1 MLNGIQK
8 ITRRKML
15 WNRRAGR
22 LKKGGLQRQREKIA
36 DEREGVKWLIFA
48 LSGAR
53 GICVTMLPHL
63 SGLSDLTEARVIK
76 GWERE
81 RYKKKKEGRKS
92 ASDSERHREKKT
104 KQSGGIGMMTYW
116 GGEIA
121 FIHRALMNVWK
132 SRRSKRL
139 TLQEKWR
146 EGMRELWKG
155 NGVKTWWG
163 KARHDKVLN
172 RMSLFALR
180 SWLQPALSP
189 CVLVREESWIEKAEC
204 GDAGKI
210 EGSRRVRQREE
221 RGQIWVLTQLKAH

>member
-22 LKKGGLQRQREKIA
+22 LKEGGLQRQREKIA

-116 GGEIA
+116 GGKSPSFTGLSWMSESRGGVRDWRFKKSGGRGWGNSEREMELRRDEGRRVMTRFWTA
-121 FIHRALMNVWK
+121 CLSLRCALDFSLHSHPVCLLERK
-132 SRRSKRL
+132 AELKRL
-139 TLQEKWR
+139 SV
-146 EGMRELWKG
+146 GMQGR
-155 NGVKTWWG
+155 
-163 KARHDKVLN
+163 
-172 RMSLFALR
+172 
-180 SWLQPALSP
+180 
-189 CVLVREESWIEKAEC
+189 
-204 GDAGKI
+204 
-210 EGSRRVRQREE
+210 
-221 RGQIWVLTQLKAH
+221 

>member
-1 MLNGIQK
+1 MQA
-8 ITRRKML
+8 T
-15 WNRRAGR
+15 
-22 LKKGGLQRQREKIA
+22 Q
-36 DEREGVKWLIFA
+36 
-48 LSGAR
+48 R
-53 GICVTMLPHL
+53 GIERRRQSRV
-63 SGLSDLTEARVIK
+63 EAL
-76 GWERE
+76 GWW
-81 RYKKKKEGRKS
+81 
-92 ASDSERHREKKT
+92 H
-104 KQSGGIGMMTYW
+104 I

-221 RGQIWVLTQLKAH
+221 RGQIWVLTQLKAHWRLTAVDQPSNAVQYAAHSQCRLRPCFTLIAWFVFF

>member
-1 MLNGIQK
+1 MRREKATYWNRKEMLNGIQK

-22 LKKGGLQRQREKIA
+22 LKEGGLQRQREKIA

-81 RYKKKKEGRKS
+81 RCKEKKEGRKS

-116 GGEIA
+116 GG
-121 FIHRALMNVWK
+121 N
-132 SRRSKRL
+132 RL
-139 TLQEKWR
+139 HSPGSHECL
-146 EGMRELWKG
+146 
-155 NGVKTWWG
+155 
-163 KARHDKVLN
+163 KV
-172 RMSLFALR
+172 
-180 SWLQPALSP
+180 
-189 CVLVREESWIEKAEC
+189 VEE
-204 GDAGKI
+204 
-210 EGSRRVRQREE
+210 
-221 RGQIWVLTQLKAH
+221 

>member
-22 LKKGGLQRQREKIA
+22 LKEGGLQRQRQKIA

-81 RYKKKKEGRKS
+81 RCKKKKRAEKVQATQRGI
-92 ASDSERHREKKT
+92 ERRR
-104 KQSGGIGMMTYW
+104 QSRVEALGWWHI